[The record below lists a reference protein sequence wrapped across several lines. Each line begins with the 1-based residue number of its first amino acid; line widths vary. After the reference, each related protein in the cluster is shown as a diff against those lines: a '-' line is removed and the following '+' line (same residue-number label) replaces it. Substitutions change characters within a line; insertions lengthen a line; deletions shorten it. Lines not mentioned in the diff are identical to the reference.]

1 LRSDSHLGRRGTYL
15 PGRARYKEAETLGAG
30 RGCRTGA
37 DHGRGLVAV
46 SELCDRLGM
55 IEAIATAR
63 RRELLTPIAA
73 AQLTGLTSLPA
84 RTASAQVRPDS

>member
-1 LRSDSHLGRRGTYL
+1 
-15 PGRARYKEAETLGAG
+15 
-30 RGCRTGA
+30 
-37 DHGRGLVAV
+37 
-46 SELCDRLGM
+46 M